1 MSARAVQAN
10 AALASFV
17 GARTMYDRVRIAIH
31 ASLAGVLASAFALPV
46 AAASPQSDAEAL
58 AQKFIDGP
66 KNEAKAVNKRSKLE
80 RLREKEL
87 DALSKKLRKARER
100 RSAQA
105 KPDGLK
111 DQETATGLRG
121 FSQWSAPVKEDPRG
135 TSQQQLKPQKVAVL
149 LSLQPGERSS
159 RSFEKTA
166 EPIICFKARCF
177 IGAGPSKRAVEM
189 PRRQA
194 LGPTNAIAA
203 RAGAC
208 RQMTSCVFR
217 NVPLL
222 PAQAWLQPVDLGWVR
237 HDRRKPVAIAA
248 DPTCQIVKQTLSCE
262 RTVEGPDYRLWL
274 VPERIARQAG
284 SKLLQQ
290 ALTGGLRATRRQAAL
305 DQSRSRSGPAN

>member
-1 MSARAVQAN
+1 
-10 AALASFV
+10 
-17 GARTMYDRVRIAIH
+17 MYDRVRIAIH
-31 ASLAGVLASAFALPV
+31 ASLAGVLTCALALPAV
-46 AAASPQSDAEAL
+46 AASPQSDADAL

-66 KNEAKAVNKRSKLE
+66 KNEAKAVSTRKQLE
-80 RLREKEL
+80 RLRVKEL
-87 DALSKKLRKARER
+87 DALSEKLRKARER

-105 KPDGLK
+105 TT
-111 DQETATGLRG
+111 DQPKEQEVTSGLRG
-121 FSQWSAPVKEDPRG
+121 FSQMSAPAKRDAFDGR
-135 TSQQQLKPQKVAVL
+135 QQQLEPRTVAVL
-149 LSLQPGERSS
+149 LSLRPGERSS

-166 EPIICFKARCF
+166 EPIICFEARCF
-177 IGAGPSKRAVEM
+177 IGAGPGKRAVEM

-217 NVPLL
+217 NIPLL

-248 DPTCQIVKQTLSCE
+248 DPTCRIVKQTLSCE

-274 VPERIARQAG
+274 VPESVARQAG

-290 ALTGGLRATRRQAAL
+290 ALKGGLRTTRRQASL
-305 DQSRSRSGPAN
+305 DRSQAQRGPAN